1 MLPTERGPPGTD
13 HDTTPEPVLVHE
25 ETEAVMSPGLPVGDT
40 TVIERGSAS

>member
-25 ETEAVMSPGLPVGDT
+25 ETEAVMSPFSRSVTRPY
-40 TVIERGSAS
+40 

>member
-25 ETEAVMSPGLPVGDT
+25 ETEAQERPGLPVGDP
-40 TVIERGSAS
+40 TVLSKRI